1 MTIQLFMAIGT
12 IICTTVVAKYIWRE
26 IGCFKAVYNDIKQE
40 LKQNANN
47 GKDY

>member
-1 MTIQLFMAIGT
+1 MIFQVFMAVCAVV
-12 IICTTVVAKYIWRE
+12 CTSAVAKYIWRE

>member
-1 MTIQLFMAIGT
+1 MAVCAVV
-12 IICTTVVAKYIWRE
+12 CTSAVAKYIWRE